1 MAARFRPTEP
11 VKSEPKRMRKTRTRR
26 VVVALGGNA
35 ITRQGDDGSIA
46 QDYAN
51 LRASLDAV
59 VDLVESGFEVLLTHG
74 NGPQIGN
81 QMIRVEMSRGEAP
94 DLPLDILVADLQG
107 GLGYMIER
115 VLRNR
120 LLARGIVTPVCTMLS
135 LVEVDP
141 DDPAMS
147 APTKFVGSGYTAEEA
162 ERLTSERGWILRDD
176 KPRGFRRV
184 VPSPMPKTIVERD
197 LIRKLTDFGALVI
210 VTGGGGIPVSRTA
223 DGNIEGVEAVID
235 KDLVAALL
243 AYDVGASDLF
253 ILSSVERVML
263 GYGTEHERG
272 LSTVN
277 VSEMRQYQKQG
288 HFPEGSMGPKV
299 EAACQFLEN
308 GGKRALITDIFTL
321 EAARAGR
328 TGTWIVP

>member
-1 MAARFRPTEP
+1 MP
-11 VKSEPKRMRKTRTRR
+11 KSRTRR

-35 ITRQGDDGSIA
+35 ITRQGDDGSVA

-51 LRASLDAV
+51 LRTSLDAV
-59 VDLVESGFEVLLTHG
+59 VDLAESGFEVVLTHG

-120 LLARGIVTPVCTMLS
+120 LLARGIATPVCTMLS

-147 APTKFVGSGYTAEEA
+147 DPTKFVGAGYTAEES
-162 ERLTSERGWILRDD
+162 ERLTRERGWILRED
-176 KPRGFRRV
+176 KQRGFRRV
-184 VPSPMPKTIVERD
+184 VPSPIPKTIVERD

-210 VTGGGGIPVSRTA
+210 VTGGGGIPVARTS
-223 DGNIEGVEAVID
+223 DGTLEGVEAVID

-243 AYDVGASDLF
+243 ACDVGAGDLF
-253 ILSSVERVML
+253 ILTSVERVML
-263 GYGTEHERG
+263 GFGTEDQRP
-272 LSTVN
+272 LSTVS
-277 VSEMRQYQKQG
+277 VAEMRRYQEQG

-299 EAACQFLEN
+299 EAACRFLEN
-308 GGKRALITDIFTL
+308 GGERALITDIFTL
-321 EAARAGR
+321 ETALAGR